1 MGRADETE
9 DIFPRGNVRGSEFRR
24 RREGREGNGVKNPN
38 GREAIPV
45 LLLCHVARA
54 LDRSPFITEK
64 EILPIYFC
72 LIPVAAMNIIGC
84 DAIHASNSG
93 VHLTYISVIALA
105 LIQGITE
112 FLPVSSSGHLVI
124 AQHFLGWSQDNVLL
138 DVVLHLGT
146 AVAIGVV
153 FWKDILSLFRG
164 LVSSDPLQKKFA
176 ARYIGFIAIGSLPA
190 VLAGFLLKDFF
201 EKMFLNPRATG
212 LFFFV
217 TALFLFASLRKA
229 KNPSQLTVITV
240 LIIGLAQALAI
251 LPGVSRSGT
260 TIATALI
267 LGIERKEAGRF
278 SFLLGLPAILGAAL
292 LEFKGIS
299 ATVLSPGLIFAAFGI
314 SLLVGLVA
322 LKLLLDFIRRG
333 RLFYFGFYL
342 VALGLACLIFFG

>member
-1 MGRADETE
+1 MNY
-9 DIFPRGNVRGSEFRR
+9 INVI
-24 RREGREGNGVKNPN
+24 V
-38 GREAIPV
+38 
-45 LLLCHVARA
+45 
-54 LDRSPFITEK
+54 
-64 EILPIYFC
+64 
-72 LIPVAAMNIIGC
+72 
-84 DAIHASNSG
+84 
-93 VHLTYISVIALA
+93 LA

-124 AQHFLGWSQDNVLL
+124 TQHFLGWSQDNVLL

-201 EKMFLNPRATG
+201 EKMFLTPRATG